1 MRIQLTA
8 TFPCNF
14 GGKRAPQNTFRDTFQ
29 RSWRT
34 LRKLD
39 AGYPESNEDSR
50 IKEMFEMSLEMSN
63 VRNFQSSTAQGGGES
78 FKDRIAQVFR

>member
-1 MRIQLTA
+1 MITV
-8 TFPCNF
+8 
-14 GGKRAPQNTFRDTFQ
+14 D
-29 RSWRT
+29 RSWPPRNS
-34 LRKLD
+34 LAHALHKLD

>member
-1 MRIQLTA
+1 MNGNGVRHINSEHVLKTI
-8 TFPCNF
+8 
-14 GGKRAPQNTFRDTFQ
+14 
-29 RSWRT
+29 
-34 LRKLD
+34 LD

>member
-1 MRIQLTA
+1 MVVAIVMVIE
-8 TFPCNF
+8 
-14 GGKRAPQNTFRDTFQ
+14 
-29 RSWRT
+29 
-34 LRKLD
+34 KLD